1 MQKLQEKVNE
11 RYAFEMSPEVWEKI
25 DQAEDRNALISEE
38 SVKELKYIDVS
49 RRAYCVVKRVLDFF
63 VSATALLILLIP
75 IAVLSAV
82 IYLDDPGKIIFSQYR
97 VGRGGKR
104 FKLYKFRSMKKSTP
118 KYLATSEIDDPQQY
132 FTRVGKLI
140 RKLSLDE
147 IPQLLNVVKGD
158 MSLVGPRPLISD
170 EYEMHAMRMRFG
182 VYNIRPGITGMA
194 QVNGRDTVDPESKL
208 RYDVCYLEK
217 FGFWTDLKLLLITVP
232 KVLRWEGFAEGN
244 RGEKNKKK

>member
-1 MQKLQEKVNE
+1 
-11 RYAFEMSPEVWEKI
+11 
-25 DQAEDRNALISEE
+25 
-38 SVKELKYIDVS
+38 
-49 RRAYCVVKRVLDFF
+49 
-63 VSATALLILLIP
+63 
-75 IAVLSAV
+75 
-82 IYLDDPGKIIFSQYR
+82 
-97 VGRGGKR
+97 
-104 FKLYKFRSMKKSTP
+104 MKKSTP

-147 IPQLLNVVKGD
+147 IPQLINVVKGD

-194 QVNGRDTVDPESKL
+194 QVNGRDTVEPESKL
-208 RYDVCYLEK
+208 RYDVRYLEK
-217 FGFWTDLKLLLITVP
+217 FGFWTDVKLLLITVP

-244 RGEKNKKK
+244 RCQKNNKK